1 MTAGTSAGH
10 HAGFFFGPG
19 LHRVFLRQRAAGGG
33 LVTHGLNLLRAIQR
47 TLRGINLCCPSGVTH
62 RILILKRVSLIS
74 HDAIS
79 AARFSNSTNNT
90 HQQNRQNT
98 GPNHPQT
105 SMKPNIVT
113 GHPEWNRFLPPFVIP
128 KIIEFEN
135 LFLNLLL
142 TLFKTVADPFDDF
155 QMTFGRSA
163 TNFPKTKPFVPTS
176 Y

>member
-1 MTAGTSAGH
+1 MRASSSAQ
-10 HAGFFFGPG
+10 G

-90 HQQNRQNT
+90 HQQNRQNP

-113 GHPEWNRFLPPFVIP
+113 GRPVTSVGFYHSADRPDVHQELSSRSYP
-128 KIIEFEN
+128 KIRN
-135 LFLNLLL
+135 S
-142 TLFKTVADPFDDF
+142 TV
-155 QMTFGRSA
+155 FGRMTLNIGSRLRNRVRVYCVA
-163 TNFPKTKPFVPTS
+163 MARIVHSPT
-176 Y
+176 